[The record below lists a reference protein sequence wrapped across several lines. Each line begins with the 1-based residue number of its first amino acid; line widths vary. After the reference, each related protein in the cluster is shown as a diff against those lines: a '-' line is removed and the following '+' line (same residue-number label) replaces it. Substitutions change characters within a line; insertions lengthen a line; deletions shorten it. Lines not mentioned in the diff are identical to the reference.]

1 MLTLG
6 IYQNSRNNEEKSQGG
21 SQYNGKKSKNKYTV
35 FSRAKV
41 YFSQA
46 KVYAKNRLLLEKNR
60 LKLEKIRLSSRKQTL
75 AREKL
80 DFNLRK

>member
-6 IYQNSRNNEEKSQGG
+6 IYQNSRNNEEKCQGG

-46 KVYAKNRLLLEKNR
+46 KVLAKDRFYSR
-60 LKLEKIRLSSRKQTL
+60 KLDSSSRK
-75 AREKL
+75 L
-80 DFNLRK
+80 D